1 MSDKQEILRFATA
14 SETEAAIDF
23 AWSGHPVEDGV
34 GLALS
39 GGGYRAMLFHVGA
52 LVRLNELGLLAGARR
67 IASVSGGSIAAGLLA
82 ADWRGY
88 GQPKDGVLPHLAE
101 SLVPRALA
109 LSKASIDVGNVLT
122 GWLPFV
128 TAAGALAKSYDDLIF
143 KGRTLQNL
151 PDDAPI
157 FVFCA
162 TNLATGAMWRFTK
175 AYAGDWLVGRIR
187 DPQFPLATAVAASS
201 AFPPVLSPLELDV
214 SRCTFEDWSTIG
226 TKRPFDPAPFRKKIL
241 LTDGGVYDNHGLE
254 PIVKR
259 YSTLFVSDAGA
270 PFERTPE
277 VHTDLVNQ
285 PLRVFAIADGQSRAL
300 RRRDLI
306 DRYVRGKAAAKNG
319 VVPKAAL
326 DDGARLGAYWAIDT
340 DPAKL
345 PAPDAIDIADDEIRR
360 LAAVRTMLSDPGE
373 ATARALID
381 WGYAIAD
388 RSLRINYVGKLPNVP
403 AKRPA

>member
-1 MSDKQEILRFATA
+1 MSDKQEIFRFETAT
-14 SETEAAIDF
+14 ETEAAIDF

-34 GLALS
+34 GIALS

-88 GQPKDGVLPHLAE
+88 GQPRDGVLPDLAQ

-109 LSKASIDVGNVLT
+109 LSKASIDVGNFLA

-151 PDDAPI
+151 PEDAPT

-214 SRCTFEDWSTIG
+214 SRCTFEDWPETNA
-226 TKRPFDPAPFRKKIL
+226 KRPFDPAPFRRKVL

-254 PIVKR
+254 AIVKR
-259 YSTLFVSDAGA
+259 CATLFVSDAGA

-285 PLRVFAIADGQSRAL
+285 PLRVLAIADGQSRAL

-306 DRYVRGKAAAKNG
+306 DRFRRGRAAAKAG
-319 VVPKAAL
+319 ILEKPAL
-326 DDGARLGAYWAIDT
+326 DAGARLGAYWAIDT
-340 DPAKL
+340 DPARL
-345 PAPDAIDIADDEIRR
+345 PAEGAIEIADDETRR

-388 RSLRINYVGKLPNVP
+388 RSLRINYAGKLPKVP